1 MQIIIILALVF
12 ALFVSIFAVQNATP
26 VDIQFL
32 TWSYS
37 GISLVVI
44 ILGSFGLGV
53 LLALLFNT
61 IKSFQNMIKLKELK
75 DKLHHLTEENQ
86 RLKAETTES
95 KSAAAA
101 SPDNFI
107 SGK

>member
-1 MQIIIILALVF
+1 VQIIIVLALVF
-12 ALFVSIFAVQNATP
+12 ALFISIFAVQNATP
-26 VDIQFL
+26 VDIKFL
-32 TWSYS
+32 KWSYS

-53 LLALLFNT
+53 LLTLLFNA

-75 DKLHHLTEENQ
+75 DKLHHLTQENQ
-86 RLKAETTES
+86 RLKAEVTEA
-95 KSAAAA
+95 KSAAA
-101 SPDNFI
+101 SPDNFA